1 MISCN
6 ITKKV
11 ILISKEHNC
20 SMPFFQH
27 KKFHYKKNN
36 SKDNSLARQIGSTY
50 RSLNHW
56 NSFQFKLFWEGI
68 VVGIFSGLVVS
79 LFRFLL
85 SKAEDFRI
93 ALYARLTQLPA
104 EYTAGWFAVLLAVG
118 GILYWLTRHE
128 PMAGGSG
135 IPQVKG
141 VILGLMRMNWFRIL
155 WVKLSAGVI
164 GLGAG
169 LSLGRE
175 GPSIQL
181 GAVTAQGVSRFLGRT
196 RMEERYLITSGA
208 SAGLAAAFNAPL
220 AGVMFS
226 LEELHRNFSAVVL
239 LPAMTAAMTSTF
251 VSQLLFGRAL
261 TFNFQSIPRVPLDVH
276 ILYAILVAVLAGLCG
291 VIFNYG
297 LLNIHRFYSLPVFKN
312 LYMKIT
318 FALLCAG
325 ILGFILPQVLGG
337 GNRLVDELATK
348 SFPLQLLFALL
359 IGKFIFT
366 LISYGTG
373 VPGGFFLPML
383 VLGALVGSICAWFL
397 TASQLIIPSH
407 GANIIIIAMAAFFSG
422 SVRAPITGT
431 VLISEMTGSFYHLM
445 ILGMA
450 SAIAYIVAQL
460 CGSQPIYEALLLKS
474 LNSHSTPE
482 PNTVKRE
489 RNIIEVPVSSGSQIE
504 NKKVQDI
511 PWPEHTLLVDVKR
524 GSEQLIPDANTVIRA
539 GDFLYVLAETENA
552 EEVQALGSDLR
563 N

>member
-1 MISCN
+1 MQLTHSQS
-6 ITKKV
+6 KK
-11 ILISKEHNC
+11 
-20 SMPFFQH
+20 Q
-27 KKFHYKKNN
+27 N
-36 SKDNSLARQIGSTY
+36 SPDAATRSQIVNTY

-56 NSFQFKLFWEGI
+56 HSFQFKLFWEGI
-68 VVGIFSGLVVS
+68 IVGIFSGLVIS

-85 SKAEDFRI
+85 TKAEEWRTD
-93 ALYARLTQLPA
+93 LYEQLTQLPDL
-104 EYTAGWFAVLLAVG
+104 YTAGWFAALLVIGAVL
-118 GILYWLTRHE
+118 YKLTIYE

-141 VILGLMRMNWFRIL
+141 VILGFMRMNWFRVL
-155 WVKLSAGVI
+155 WVKLAGGVI

-181 GAVTAQGVSRFLGRT
+181 GAVTAQGISRFWGRS

-208 SAGLAAAFNAPL
+208 GAGLAAAFNAPL
-220 AGVMFS
+220 AGVIFS

-239 LPAMTAAMTSTF
+239 LPSMTAAMTSTF
-251 VSQLLFGRAL
+251 VSRLLFGRAL
-261 TFNFQSIPRVPLDVH
+261 TFNFQSIPRVPLDIH
-276 ILYAILVAVLAGLCG
+276 ILYAILVAVIAGLCG
-291 VIFNYG
+291 VIFNFG
-297 LLNIHRFYSLPVFKN
+297 LLNINRFYSLPVFKN

-325 ILGFILPQVLGG
+325 ILGFVLPQVLGG

-348 SFPLQLLFALL
+348 FFPLHLLFALL

-383 VLGALVGSICAWFL
+383 VLGALVGSICANFL
-397 TASQLIIPSH
+397 AAFQLILPSH
-407 GANIIIIAMAAFFSG
+407 GANIIIIAMAAFFSS

-482 PNTVKRE
+482 PNTVKKE

-504 NKKVQDI
+504 NKKVKDI
-511 PWPEHTLLVDVKR
+511 PWPDHTLLVDVKR

-552 EEVQALGSDLR
+552 EEVQSLGSNLR
-563 N
+563 K

>member
-1 MISCN
+1 
-6 ITKKV
+6 
-11 ILISKEHNC
+11 
-20 SMPFFQH
+20 MPFFQQ
-27 KKFHYKKNN
+27 KKFHYKKN
-36 SKDNSLARQIGSTY
+36 SSRDNSLARQIGSTY

-85 SKAEDFRI
+85 SCAEDFRI

-118 GILYWLTRHE
+118 GILCWLTRHE

-155 WVKLSAGVI
+155 WVKLTAGVI

-220 AGVMFS
+220 AGVMFA

-251 VSQLLFGRAL
+251 VSRLLFGRAL
-261 TFNFQSIPRVPLDVH
+261 TFNFQSIPRVPLDIH
-276 ILYAILVAVLAGLCG
+276 ILYAILVAVIAGLFG
-291 VIFNYG
+291 VIFNNG
-297 LLNIHRFYSLPVFKN
+297 LLNIHRFYNLPVFRN

-325 ILGFILPQVLGG
+325 VLGFILPQVLGG

-348 SFPLQLLFALL
+348 FFPLHLLFALL

-397 TASQLIIPSH
+397 SAFQLILPSH

-482 PNTVKRE
+482 PNTVKKE

-504 NKKVQDI
+504 NKKVHDI
-511 PWPEHTLLVDVKR
+511 PWPDHTLLVDVKR
-524 GSEQLIPDANTVIRA
+524 GSEQLIPDGNTVIRA
-539 GDFLYVLAETENA
+539 GDFLYVLAETEKA

>member
-1 MISCN
+1 MQLTHSQS
-6 ITKKV
+6 KK
-11 ILISKEHNC
+11 
-20 SMPFFQH
+20 Q
-27 KKFHYKKNN
+27 N
-36 SKDNSLARQIGSTY
+36 SPDAATRSQIVNTY

-56 NSFQFKLFWEGI
+56 HSFQFKLFWEGI
-68 VVGIFSGLVVS
+68 IVGIFSGLVIS

-85 SKAEDFRI
+85 TKAEEWRTD
-93 ALYARLTQLPA
+93 LYEQLTQLPDL
-104 EYTAGWFAVLLAVG
+104 YTAGWFAALLVIGAVL
-118 GILYWLTRHE
+118 YKLTIYE

-141 VILGLMRMNWFRIL
+141 VILGFMRMNWFRVL
-155 WVKLSAGVI
+155 WVKLAGGVI

-181 GAVTAQGVSRFLGRT
+181 GAVTAQGISRFWGRS

-208 SAGLAAAFNAPL
+208 GAGLAAAFNAPL
-220 AGVMFS
+220 AGVIFS

-251 VSQLLFGRAL
+251 VSRLVFGRAL
-261 TFNFQSIPRVPLDVH
+261 TFNFQSIPRVPLDIH
-276 ILYAILVAVLAGLCG
+276 ILYAILVAVIAGLCG
-291 VIFNYG
+291 VIFNFG
-297 LLNIHRFYSLPVFKN
+297 LLNINRFYSLPVFKN

-325 ILGFILPQVLGG
+325 ILGFVLPQVLGG

-348 SFPLQLLFALL
+348 FFPLHLLFALL

-383 VLGALVGSICAWFL
+383 VLGALVGSICANFL
-397 TASQLIIPSH
+397 AAFQLILPSH

-482 PNTVKRE
+482 PNTVKKE

-504 NKKVQDI
+504 NKKVKDI
-511 PWPEHTLLVDVKR
+511 PWPDHTLLVDVKR

-552 EEVQALGSDLR
+552 EEVQSLGSNLR
-563 N
+563 K

>member
-1 MISCN
+1 MPLFLQ
-6 ITKKV
+6 KKY
-11 ILISKEHNC
+11 
-20 SMPFFQH
+20 
-27 KKFHYKKNN
+27 HYKKNN
-36 SKDNSLARQIGSTY
+36 TNSNSVARQIGPTY

-68 VVGIFSGLVVS
+68 VVGTFSGLVVS

-93 ALYARLTQLPA
+93 ALYAQLTQLPVA
-104 EYTAGWFAVLLAVG
+104 YTAGWFAVLLAVG

-155 WVKLSAGVI
+155 WVKLTAGVI

-261 TFNFQSIPRVPLDVH
+261 TFNFRSIPRIPLDIH
-276 ILYAILVAVLAGLCG
+276 ILYAILVAVIAGLCG

-325 ILGFILPQVLGG
+325 ILGFVLPQVLGG

-366 LISYGTG
+366 LVSYGTG

-383 VLGALVGSICAWFL
+383 VLGALAGSICAWFL
-397 TASQLIIPSH
+397 TASQLMLPSH
-407 GANIIIIAMAAFFSG
+407 GANIIIIAMAAFFSA

-431 VLISEMTGSFYHLM
+431 VLICEMTGSFYHLM

-460 CGSQPIYEALLLKS
+460 CGSQPIYEALLLRS

-563 N
+563 D

>member
-1 MISCN
+1 MQLTHSQS
-6 ITKKV
+6 KK
-11 ILISKEHNC
+11 
-20 SMPFFQH
+20 Q
-27 KKFHYKKNN
+27 N
-36 SKDNSLARQIGSTY
+36 SPDAATRSQIVNTY

-56 NSFQFKLFWEGI
+56 HSFQFKLFWEGI
-68 VVGIFSGLVVS
+68 IVGIFSGLVIS

-85 SKAEDFRI
+85 TKAEEWRTD
-93 ALYARLTQLPA
+93 LYEQLTQLPDL
-104 EYTAGWFAVLLAVG
+104 YTAGWFAALLVIGAVL
-118 GILYWLTRHE
+118 YKLTTYE

-141 VILGLMRMNWFRIL
+141 VILGFMRMNWFRVL
-155 WVKLSAGVI
+155 WVKLAGGVI

-181 GAVTAQGVSRFLGRT
+181 GAVTAQGISRFWGRS

-208 SAGLAAAFNAPL
+208 GAGLAAAFNAPL
-220 AGVMFS
+220 AGVIFS

-239 LPAMTAAMTSTF
+239 LPSMTAAMTSTF
-251 VSQLLFGRAL
+251 VSRLLFGRAL
-261 TFNFQSIPRVPLDVH
+261 TFNFQSIPRVPLDIH
-276 ILYAILVAVLAGLCG
+276 ILYAILVAVIAGLCG
-291 VIFNYG
+291 VIFNFG
-297 LLNIHRFYSLPVFKN
+297 LLNINRFYSLPVFKN

-325 ILGFILPQVLGG
+325 ILGFVLPQVLGG

-348 SFPLQLLFALL
+348 FFPLHLLFALL

-383 VLGALVGSICAWFL
+383 VLGALVGSICANFL
-397 TASQLIIPSH
+397 AAFQLILPSH
-407 GANIIIIAMAAFFSG
+407 GANIIIIAMAAFFSS

-482 PNTVKRE
+482 PNTVKKE

-504 NKKVQDI
+504 NKKVKDI
-511 PWPEHTLLVDVKR
+511 PWPDHTLLVDVKR

-552 EEVQALGSDLR
+552 EEVQSLGSNLR
-563 N
+563 K

>member
-1 MISCN
+1 M
-6 ITKKV
+6 T
-11 ILISKEHNC
+11 
-20 SMPFFQH
+20 
-27 KKFHYKKNN
+27 
-36 SKDNSLARQIGSTY
+36 RQIGSTY
-50 RSLNHW
+50 RSLNNW

-85 SKAEDFRI
+85 SKAEDFRV
-93 ALYARLTQLPA
+93 AVYAQLTQLPV
-104 EYTAGWFAVLLAVG
+104 EFTAGWFAVLLAVG
-118 GILYWLTRHE
+118 GILCWLTRHE

-155 WVKLSAGVI
+155 WVKLTAGVI

-261 TFNFQSIPRVPLDVH
+261 TFNFRSIPRIPLDVH
-276 ILYAILVAVLAGLCG
+276 ILYAILIAVIAGLCG

-325 ILGFILPQVLGG
+325 ILGFVLPQVLGG

-348 SFPLQLLFALL
+348 SFPLQLLVALL

-366 LISYGTG
+366 LVSYGTG

-397 TASQLIIPSH
+397 TASQLMLPSH
-407 GANIIIIAMAAFFSG
+407 GANIIIIAMAAFFSA

-431 VLISEMTGSFYHLM
+431 VLICEMTGSFYHLM

-460 CGSQPIYEALLLKS
+460 CGSEPIYEALLMRS

-482 PNTVKRE
+482 PNTVKKE

-504 NKKVQDI
+504 NKKVQEI
-511 PWPEHTLLVDVKR
+511 PWPEHALLVDVKR
-524 GSEQLIPDANTVIRA
+524 GSEQLIPDGHTVIRA
-539 GDFLYVLAETENA
+539 GDFLYVLTETENA

>member
-261 TFNFQSIPRVPLDVH
+261 TFNFQSIPRVPLDIH

-397 TASQLIIPSH
+397 TASQLILPSH

-552 EEVQALGSDLR
+552 EEVQSLGSNLR
-563 N
+563 K

>member
-1 MISCN
+1 
-6 ITKKV
+6 
-11 ILISKEHNC
+11 
-20 SMPFFQH
+20 MPFFQQ

-85 SKAEDFRI
+85 SRAEDFRI
-93 ALYARLTQLPA
+93 ALYARLTQLPP
-104 EYTAGWFAVLLAVG
+104 EYTAGWFAMLLMVG

-155 WVKLSAGVI
+155 WVKLTAGVI

-251 VSQLLFGRAL
+251 VSRLLFGRAL
-261 TFNFQSIPRVPLDVH
+261 TFHFQSIPRVPLDIH
-276 ILYAILVAVLAGLCG
+276 ILYAILVAVIAGLCG
-291 VIFNYG
+291 VIFNFG

-318 FALLCAG
+318 FALVCAG
-325 ILGFILPQVLGG
+325 ILGFVLPQVLGG

-348 SFPLQLLFALL
+348 FFPLHLLFALL

-383 VLGALVGSICAWFL
+383 VLGALVGSICSYFL
-397 TASQLIIPSH
+397 SAFQLILPSH

-431 VLISEMTGSFYHLM
+431 VLICEMTGSFYHLT

-450 SAIAYIVAQL
+450 SAIAYIVAQM

-482 PNTVKRE
+482 PNTVKKE

-504 NKKVQDI
+504 NKKVHDI

-524 GSEQLIPDANTVIRA
+524 GSDQLIPDGNTVIRA

-552 EEVQALGSDLR
+552 EEVQSLGSNLR
-563 N
+563 K

>member
-1 MISCN
+1 
-6 ITKKV
+6 
-11 ILISKEHNC
+11 
-20 SMPFFQH
+20 MPFFQH
-27 KKFHYKKNN
+27 KKYHYKKNN
-36 SKDNSLARQIGSTY
+36 SVTRQIGSTY

-93 ALYARLTQLPA
+93 ALYAQLTQLPVA
-104 EYTAGWFAVLLAVG
+104 YTAGWFAVLLAVG

-155 WVKLSAGVI
+155 WVKLTAGVI

-261 TFNFQSIPRVPLDVH
+261 TFNFRSIPRIPLDIH
-276 ILYAILVAVLAGLCG
+276 ILYAILVAVIAGLCG

-366 LISYGTG
+366 LVSYGTG

-383 VLGALVGSICAWFL
+383 VLGALTGSICAWFL
-397 TASQLIIPSH
+397 TASQLMLPSH
-407 GANIIIIAMAAFFSG
+407 GANIIIIAMAAFFSA

-431 VLISEMTGSFYHLM
+431 VLICEMTGSFYHLM

-460 CGSQPIYEALLLKS
+460 CGSQPIYEALLLRS
-474 LNSHSTPE
+474 LNNHSTPE

-552 EEVQALGSDLR
+552 EEVQSLGSDLR

>member
-1 MISCN
+1 MARSQKIGFHRKHNENGTDAASSQ
-6 ITKKV
+6 IHHTYHS
-11 ILISKEHNC
+11 LEHW
-20 SMPFFQH
+20 Q
-27 KKFHYKKNN
+27 
-36 SKDNSLARQIGSTY
+36 G
-50 RSLNHW
+50 
-56 NSFQFKLFWEGI
+56 FQFKLFWEGI

-85 SKAEDFRI
+85 LKAETFRI
-93 ALYARLTQLPA
+93 SLYAKLVQLPDSYA
-104 EYTAGWFAVLLAVG
+104 AGWFAVLLMIG
-118 GILYWLTRHE
+118 GVLYWLTKHE

-155 WVKLSAGVI
+155 WVKLTAGVV

-181 GAVTAQGVSRFLGRT
+181 GAVMAQGVSRFLGRT

-239 LPAMTAAMTSTF
+239 LPAMTAAMTATF

-261 TFNFQSIPRVPLDVH
+261 TFNFRSIPRFPLDEHV
-276 ILYAILVAVLAGLCG
+276 LYAIVIAVIAGICG
-291 VIFNYG
+291 VVFNAG

-312 LYMKIT
+312 LYVKIT

-325 ILGFILPQVLGG
+325 VLGFVLPQVLGG
-337 GNRLVDELATK
+337 GNRLVDELAMK
-348 SFPLQLLFALL
+348 IFPLRLLFTMLA
-359 IGKFIFT
+359 GKFIFT

-383 VLGALVGSICAWFL
+383 VLGALVGSICASFL
-397 TASQLIIPSH
+397 TMFQLILPSH
-407 GANIIIIAMAAFFSG
+407 GANMLIIAMAAFFSA

-431 VLISEMTGSFYHLM
+431 VLICEMTGSFYHLM

-460 CGSQPIYEALLLKS
+460 CGSPPIYEALLLRS
-474 LNSHSTPE
+474 LKNHSTPE
-482 PNTVKRE
+482 PNTVKKE

-504 NKKVQDI
+504 NKKVGEI
-511 PWPEHTLLVDVKR
+511 SWPPHTLLVDVKR
-524 GSEQLIPDANTVIRA
+524 GSDQLIPDGSTIIRA

-552 EEVQALGSDLR
+552 EEVQNLGSDLK
-563 N
+563 

>member
-1 MISCN
+1 
-6 ITKKV
+6 
-11 ILISKEHNC
+11 
-20 SMPFFQH
+20 MPFFQQ
-27 KKFHYKKNN
+27 KSYHYKKNN
-36 SKDNSLARQIGSTY
+36 SNTDSVTRQIGSTY

-93 ALYARLTQLPA
+93 ALYAQLTQLPVA
-104 EYTAGWFAVLLAVG
+104 YTAGWFAVLLAVG

-141 VILGLMRMNWFRIL
+141 VILGLMRMNWFRVL
-155 WVKLSAGVI
+155 WVKLTAGVI

-261 TFNFQSIPRVPLDVH
+261 TFNFRSIPRIPLDIH
-276 ILYAILVAVLAGLCG
+276 ILYAILVAVIAGLCG

-366 LISYGTG
+366 LVSYGTG

-383 VLGALVGSICAWFL
+383 VLGALTGSICAWFL
-397 TASQLIIPSH
+397 TASQLMLPSH
-407 GANIIIIAMAAFFSG
+407 GANIIIIAMAAFFSA

-431 VLISEMTGSFYHLM
+431 VLICEMTGSFYHLM

-460 CGSQPIYEALLLKS
+460 CGSQPIYEALLLRS

-552 EEVQALGSDLR
+552 EEVQSLGSDLR

>member
-1 MISCN
+1 MQLTHSQS
-6 ITKKV
+6 KK
-11 ILISKEHNC
+11 
-20 SMPFFQH
+20 Q
-27 KKFHYKKNN
+27 N
-36 SKDNSLARQIGSTY
+36 SPDAATRSQIVNTY

-56 NSFQFKLFWEGI
+56 HSFQFKLFWEGI
-68 VVGIFSGLVVS
+68 IVGIFSGLVIS

-85 SKAEDFRI
+85 TKAEEWRTD
-93 ALYARLTQLPA
+93 LYKQLTQLPDL
-104 EYTAGWFAVLLAVG
+104 YTAGWFAALLVIGAVL
-118 GILYWLTRHE
+118 YKLTIYE

-141 VILGLMRMNWFRIL
+141 VILGFMRMNWFRVL
-155 WVKLSAGVI
+155 WVKLAGGVI

-181 GAVTAQGVSRFLGRT
+181 GAVTAQGISRFWGRS

-208 SAGLAAAFNAPL
+208 GAGLAAAFNAPL
-220 AGVMFS
+220 AGVIFS

-251 VSQLLFGRAL
+251 VSRLVFGRAL
-261 TFNFQSIPRVPLDVH
+261 TFNFQSIPRVPLDIH
-276 ILYAILVAVLAGLCG
+276 ILYAILVAVIAGLCG
-291 VIFNYG
+291 VIFNFG
-297 LLNIHRFYSLPVFKN
+297 LLNINRFYSLPVFKN

-325 ILGFILPQVLGG
+325 ILGFVLPQVLGG

-348 SFPLQLLFALL
+348 FFPLHLLFALL

-383 VLGALVGSICAWFL
+383 VLGALVGSICANFL
-397 TASQLIIPSH
+397 AAFQLILPSH
-407 GANIIIIAMAAFFSG
+407 GANIIIIAMAAFFSS

-474 LNSHSTPE
+474 LHSHSTPE
-482 PNTVKRE
+482 PNTVKKE

-504 NKKVQDI
+504 NKKVKDI
-511 PWPEHTLLVDVKR
+511 PWPDHTLLVDVKR

-552 EEVQALGSDLR
+552 EEVQSLGSNLR
-563 N
+563 K

>member
-1 MISCN
+1 
-6 ITKKV
+6 
-11 ILISKEHNC
+11 
-20 SMPFFQH
+20 MPFFQQ
-27 KKFHYKKNN
+27 KSYHYKKNN
-36 SKDNSLARQIGSTY
+36 SNTNSVIRQIGSTY

-93 ALYARLTQLPA
+93 ALYAQLTQLPVA
-104 EYTAGWFAVLLAVG
+104 YTAGWFAVLLAVG

-155 WVKLSAGVI
+155 WVKLTAGVI

-261 TFNFQSIPRVPLDVH
+261 TFNFRSIPRIPLDIH
-276 ILYAILVAVLAGLCG
+276 ILYAILVAVIAGLCG

-348 SFPLQLLFALL
+348 SFPLQMLFALL

-366 LISYGTG
+366 LVSYGTG

-383 VLGALVGSICAWFL
+383 VLGALTGSICAWFL
-397 TASQLIIPSH
+397 TASQLMLPSH
-407 GANIIIIAMAAFFSG
+407 GANIIIIAMAAFFSA

-431 VLISEMTGSFYHLM
+431 VLICEMTGSFYHLM

-460 CGSQPIYEALLLKS
+460 CGSQPIYEALLLRS

-552 EEVQALGSDLR
+552 EEVQSLGSDLR

>member
-1 MISCN
+1 
-6 ITKKV
+6 
-11 ILISKEHNC
+11 
-20 SMPFFQH
+20 MPFFQQ
-27 KKFHYKKNN
+27 KKYHYKKNN
-36 SKDNSLARQIGSTY
+36 SNSNSVTRQIGPTY

-93 ALYARLTQLPA
+93 ALYAQLTQLPV

-118 GILYWLTRHE
+118 GILCWLTRHE

-155 WVKLSAGVI
+155 WVKLTAGVI

-261 TFNFQSIPRVPLDVH
+261 TFNFRSIPRIPLDIH
-276 ILYAILVAVLAGLCG
+276 ILYAVLVAVIAGLCG
-291 VIFNYG
+291 VIFNNG
-297 LLNIHRFYSLPVFKN
+297 LLNIYRFYSLPVFKN

-325 ILGFILPQVLGG
+325 VLGFVLPQVLGG

-348 SFPLQLLFALL
+348 SFPLQLLVALL
-359 IGKFIFT
+359 IGKLIFT
-366 LISYGTG
+366 LVSYGTG

-397 TASQLIIPSH
+397 TASQLMLPSH
-407 GANIIIIAMAAFFSG
+407 GANIIIIAMAAFFTA

-431 VLISEMTGSFYHLM
+431 VLICEMTGSFYHLM

-460 CGSQPIYEALLLKS
+460 CGSEPIYEALLMRSLK
-474 LNSHSTPE
+474 SHSTPN
-482 PNTVKRE
+482 PNTVKKE

-504 NKKVQDI
+504 NKKVQEI
-511 PWPEHTLLVDVKR
+511 PWPSHTLLVDVKR

-539 GDFLYVLAETENA
+539 GDFLYVLTETESA

>member
-1 MISCN
+1 
-6 ITKKV
+6 
-11 ILISKEHNC
+11 
-20 SMPFFQH
+20 MPLFQQKNYH
-27 KKFHYKKNN
+27 FKKNN
-36 SKDNSLARQIGSTY
+36 SNNNSVTRQIGSTY

-85 SKAEDFRI
+85 SKAEDFRV
-93 ALYARLTQLPA
+93 AVYAQLTQLPV
-104 EYTAGWFAVLLAVG
+104 EFTAGWFAVLLVVG
-118 GILYWLTRHE
+118 GILCWLTRHE

-155 WVKLSAGVI
+155 WVKLTAGVI

-261 TFNFQSIPRVPLDVH
+261 TFNFRSIPRIPLDVH
-276 ILYAILVAVLAGLCG
+276 ILYAILVAVIAGLCG

-325 ILGFILPQVLGG
+325 ILGFVLPQVLGG

-348 SFPLQLLFALL
+348 SFPLQLLVALL

-366 LISYGTG
+366 LVSYGTG

-383 VLGALVGSICAWFL
+383 VLGALVGSICAYFL
-397 TASQLIIPSH
+397 TASQLMLPSH
-407 GANIIIIAMAAFFSG
+407 GANIIIIAMAAFFSA

-460 CGSQPIYEALLLKS
+460 CGSEPIYEALLMRS
-474 LNSHSTPE
+474 LNSHSTPQ
-482 PNTVKRE
+482 PNTVKKE

-504 NKKVQDI
+504 NKKVQEI
-511 PWPEHTLLVDVKR
+511 PWPAHALLVDVKR
-524 GSEQLIPDANTVIRA
+524 GSEQLIPDGNTVIRA
-539 GDFLYVLAETENA
+539 GDFLYVLTETENA

-563 N
+563 D

>member
-1 MISCN
+1 
-6 ITKKV
+6 
-11 ILISKEHNC
+11 
-20 SMPFFQH
+20 MPFFQH
-27 KKFHYKKNN
+27 KKYHYKKNN
-36 SKDNSLARQIGSTY
+36 SVTRQIGSTY

-93 ALYARLTQLPA
+93 ALYAQLTQLPVA
-104 EYTAGWFAVLLAVG
+104 YTASWFAVLLAVG

-128 PMAGGSG
+128 PMADGSG

-155 WVKLSAGVI
+155 WVKLTAGVI

-261 TFNFQSIPRVPLDVH
+261 TFNFRSIPRIPLDIH
-276 ILYAILVAVLAGLCG
+276 ILYAILVAVIAGLCG

-366 LISYGTG
+366 LVSYGTG

-383 VLGALVGSICAWFL
+383 VLGALTGSICAWFL
-397 TASQLIIPSH
+397 TASQLMLPSH
-407 GANIIIIAMAAFFSG
+407 GANIIIIAMAAFFSA

-431 VLISEMTGSFYHLM
+431 VLICEMTGSFYHLM

-460 CGSQPIYEALLLKS
+460 CGSQPIYEALLLRS

-552 EEVQALGSDLR
+552 EEVQSLGSDLR

>member
-1 MISCN
+1 
-6 ITKKV
+6 
-11 ILISKEHNC
+11 
-20 SMPFFQH
+20 MPFFQQ
-27 KKFHYKKNN
+27 KSYHYKKNN
-36 SKDNSLARQIGSTY
+36 SNTDSVTRQIGSTY

-93 ALYARLTQLPA
+93 ALYAQLTQLPVA
-104 EYTAGWFAVLLAVG
+104 YTAGWFAVLLAVG

-155 WVKLSAGVI
+155 WVKLTAGVI

-261 TFNFQSIPRVPLDVH
+261 TFNFRSIPRIPLDIH
-276 ILYAILVAVLAGLCG
+276 ILYAILVAVIAGLCG

-366 LISYGTG
+366 LVSYGTG

-383 VLGALVGSICAWFL
+383 VLGALTGSICAWFL
-397 TASQLIIPSH
+397 TASQLMLPSH
-407 GANIIIIAMAAFFSG
+407 GANIIIIAMAAFFSA

-431 VLISEMTGSFYHLM
+431 VLICEMTGSFYHLM

-552 EEVQALGSDLR
+552 EEVQSLGSDLR

>member
-1 MISCN
+1 MSF
-6 ITKKV
+6 
-11 ILISKEHNC
+11 LQHN
-20 SMPFFQH
+20 
-27 KKFHYKKNN
+27 KFHHKKNN
-36 SKDNSLARQIGSTY
+36 ATDNSVTRQIGPTY
-50 RSLNHW
+50 HSLNNW

-68 VVGIFSGLVVS
+68 VVGVFSGLVVS

-93 ALYARLTQLPA
+93 ALYAQLNQLPVA
-104 EYTAGWFAVLLAVG
+104 YAAGWFAVLLIVG
-118 GILYWLTRHE
+118 GILYWLTRYE

-155 WVKLSAGVI
+155 WVKLTAGVI

-181 GAVTAQGVSRFLGRT
+181 GAVTAQGVSRLLGRT
-196 RMEERYLITSGA
+196 RMEEKYLITSGA

-251 VSQLLFGRAL
+251 VSQRIFGRAL
-261 TFNFQSIPRVPLDVH
+261 TFSFRSIPQFPLDVH
-276 ILYAILVAVLAGLCG
+276 VLYSILVAVIAGLCG
-291 VIFNYG
+291 VIFNAG
-297 LLNIHRFYSLPVFKN
+297 LLNVHRFYSLPVFKN
-312 LYMKIT
+312 LYLKII

-325 ILGFILPQVLGG
+325 ILGFVLPQVLGG
-337 GNRLVDELATK
+337 GNRLVDELATR
-348 SFPLQLLFALL
+348 SFPLQLLVILL
-359 IGKFIFT
+359 IGKFFFT

-383 VLGALVGSICAWFL
+383 VLGALVGSICAYFMS
-397 TASQLIIPSH
+397 AFQLILPSY
-407 GANIIIIAMAAFFSG
+407 GANIIIIAMAAFFSA

-431 VLISEMTGSFYHLM
+431 VLICEMTGSFYHLM
-445 ILGMA
+445 ALGMA

-460 CGSQPIYEALLLKS
+460 CGSHPIYEALLLKS
-474 LNSHSTPE
+474 LHSHSTPE
-482 PNTVKRE
+482 PNTVRKE
-489 RNIIEVPVSSGSQIE
+489 RNIIEVPVSSGSLIE

-511 PWPEHTLLVDVKR
+511 PWPDHTLLVDVKR
-524 GSEQLIPDANTVIRA
+524 GSEQLIPDGNTVIRA
-539 GDFLYVLAETENA
+539 GDFLYVLAETEHA
-552 EEVQALGSDLR
+552 EDVQALGSDLR

>member
-1 MISCN
+1 
-6 ITKKV
+6 
-11 ILISKEHNC
+11 
-20 SMPFFQH
+20 MPFFHQ
-27 KKFHYKKNN
+27 KKYHYKKNN
-36 SKDNSLARQIGSTY
+36 SNANSVTRQIGSTY

-93 ALYARLTQLPA
+93 ALYAQLTQLPVA
-104 EYTAGWFAVLLAVG
+104 YTAGWFAVLLAVG

-155 WVKLSAGVI
+155 WVKLTAGVI

-261 TFNFQSIPRVPLDVH
+261 TFNFRSIPRIPLDIH
-276 ILYAILVAVLAGLCG
+276 ILYAILVAVIAGLCG

-366 LISYGTG
+366 LVSYGTG

-383 VLGALVGSICAWFL
+383 VLGALTGSICAWFL
-397 TASQLIIPSH
+397 TASQLMLPSH
-407 GANIIIIAMAAFFSG
+407 GANIIIIAMAAFFSA

-431 VLISEMTGSFYHLM
+431 VLICEMTGSFYHLM

-460 CGSQPIYEALLLKS
+460 CGSQPIYEALLLRS

>member
-1 MISCN
+1 MQLTHSQS
-6 ITKKV
+6 KK
-11 ILISKEHNC
+11 
-20 SMPFFQH
+20 Q
-27 KKFHYKKNN
+27 N
-36 SKDNSLARQIGSTY
+36 SPDAATRSQIVNTY

-56 NSFQFKLFWEGI
+56 HSFQFKLFWEGI
-68 VVGIFSGLVVS
+68 IVGIFSGLVIS

-85 SKAEDFRI
+85 TKAEEWRTD
-93 ALYARLTQLPA
+93 LYEQLTQLPDL
-104 EYTAGWFAVLLAVG
+104 YTAGWFAALLVIGAVL
-118 GILYWLTRHE
+118 YKLTTYE

-141 VILGLMRMNWFRIL
+141 VILGFMRMNWFRVL
-155 WVKLSAGVI
+155 WVKLAGGVI

-181 GAVTAQGVSRFLGRT
+181 GAVTAQGISRFWGRS

-208 SAGLAAAFNAPL
+208 GAGLAAAFNAPL
-220 AGVMFS
+220 AGVIFS

-239 LPAMTAAMTSTF
+239 LPSMTAAMTSTF
-251 VSQLLFGRAL
+251 VSRLLFGRAL
-261 TFNFQSIPRVPLDVH
+261 TFNFQSIPRVPLDIH
-276 ILYAILVAVLAGLCG
+276 ILYAILVAVIAGLCG
-291 VIFNYG
+291 VIFNFG
-297 LLNIHRFYSLPVFKN
+297 LLNINRFYSLPVFKN

-325 ILGFILPQVLGG
+325 ILGFVLPQVLGG

-348 SFPLQLLFALL
+348 FFPLHLLFALL

-383 VLGALVGSICAWFL
+383 VLGALVGSICANFL
-397 TASQLIIPSH
+397 AAFQLILPSH

-482 PNTVKRE
+482 PNTVKKE

-504 NKKVQDI
+504 NKKVKDI
-511 PWPEHTLLVDVKR
+511 PWPDHTLLVDVKR

-552 EEVQALGSDLR
+552 EEVQSLGSNLR
-563 N
+563 K

>member
-1 MISCN
+1 MN
-6 ITKKV
+6 A
-11 ILISKEHNC
+11 NR
-20 SMPFFQH
+20 
-27 KKFHYKKNN
+27 FHLRKQNTAKTSTRSY
-36 SKDNSLARQIGSTY
+36 LANTY

-56 NSFQFKLFWEGI
+56 QGFQFKLFWEGI

-85 SKAEDFRI
+85 SKAEEFRI
-93 ALYARLTQLPA
+93 ALYGQLTQLPA
-104 EYTAGWFAVLLAVG
+104 AYTAGWFAVLLIVG
-118 GILYWLTRHE
+118 GILYRLTRHE

-155 WVKLSAGVI
+155 WVKLTAGVI

-251 VSQLLFGRAL
+251 VSQLIFGRDL
-261 TFNFQSIPRVPLDVH
+261 IFNFRSIPRIPLDMH
-276 ILYAILVAVLAGLCG
+276 IVYAILVAVIAGLCG
-291 VIFNYG
+291 VIFNAG
-297 LLNIHRFYSLPVFKN
+297 LLNINRFYSLPVFKN

-325 ILGFILPQVLGG
+325 VLGFVLPQVLGG

-383 VLGALVGSICAWFL
+383 VLGALTGSICAYFL
-397 TASQLIIPSH
+397 TASQLILPSH
-407 GANIIIIAMAAFFSG
+407 GANIIIIAMAAFFSA

-431 VLISEMTGSFYHLM
+431 VLICEMTGSFYHLM

-450 SAIAYIVAQL
+450 SAVAYIVAQL

-474 LNSHSTPE
+474 LHSHSTPE
-482 PNTVKRE
+482 PNTVKKE
-489 RNIIEVPVSSGSQIE
+489 RNIVEVPVSSGSQIE

-524 GSEQLIPDANTVIRA
+524 GSEQLIPDGNTIIRA

>member
-1 MISCN
+1 MQLTHSQS
-6 ITKKV
+6 KK
-11 ILISKEHNC
+11 
-20 SMPFFQH
+20 Q
-27 KKFHYKKNN
+27 N
-36 SKDNSLARQIGSTY
+36 SPDAATRSQIVNTY

-56 NSFQFKLFWEGI
+56 HSFQFKLFWEGI
-68 VVGIFSGLVVS
+68 IVGIFSGLVIS

-85 SKAEDFRI
+85 TKAEEWRTD
-93 ALYARLTQLPA
+93 LYEQLTQLPDL
-104 EYTAGWFAVLLAVG
+104 YTAGWFAALLVIGAVL
-118 GILYWLTRHE
+118 YKLTIYE

-141 VILGLMRMNWFRIL
+141 VILGFMRMNWFRVL
-155 WVKLSAGVI
+155 WVKLAGGVI

-181 GAVTAQGVSRFLGRT
+181 GAVTAQGISRFWGRS

-208 SAGLAAAFNAPL
+208 GAGLAAAFNAPL
-220 AGVMFS
+220 AGVIFS

-251 VSQLLFGRAL
+251 VSQLVFGRAL
-261 TFNFQSIPRVPLDVH
+261 TFNFQSIPRVPLDIH
-276 ILYAILVAVLAGLCG
+276 ILYAILVAVIAGLCG
-291 VIFNYG
+291 VIFNFG
-297 LLNIHRFYSLPVFKN
+297 LLNINRFYSLPVFKN

-325 ILGFILPQVLGG
+325 ILGFVLPQVLGG

-348 SFPLQLLFALL
+348 FFPLHLLFALL

-383 VLGALVGSICAWFL
+383 VLGALVGSICANFL
-397 TASQLIIPSH
+397 AAFQLILPSH

-482 PNTVKRE
+482 PNTVKKE

-504 NKKVQDI
+504 NKKVKDI
-511 PWPEHTLLVDVKR
+511 PWPDHTLLVDVKR

-552 EEVQALGSDLR
+552 EEVQSLGSNLR
-563 N
+563 K

>member
-1 MISCN
+1 
-6 ITKKV
+6 
-11 ILISKEHNC
+11 
-20 SMPFFQH
+20 MPFFQQ
-27 KKFHYKKNN
+27 KSYHYKKNN
-36 SKDNSLARQIGSTY
+36 SNTDSVTRQIGSTY

-93 ALYARLTQLPA
+93 ALYAQLTQLPVA
-104 EYTAGWFAVLLAVG
+104 YTAGWFAVLLAVG

-155 WVKLSAGVI
+155 WVKLTAGVI

-261 TFNFQSIPRVPLDVH
+261 TFNFRSIPRIPLDIH
-276 ILYAILVAVLAGLCG
+276 ILYAILVAVIAGLCG

-366 LISYGTG
+366 LVSYGTG

-383 VLGALVGSICAWFL
+383 VLGALTGSICAWFL
-397 TASQLIIPSH
+397 TASQLMLPSH
-407 GANIIIIAMAAFFSG
+407 GANIIIIAMAAFFSA

-431 VLISEMTGSFYHLM
+431 VLICEMTGSFYHLM

-460 CGSQPIYEALLLKS
+460 CGSQPIYEALLLRS
-474 LNSHSTPE
+474 LNNHSTPE

-552 EEVQALGSDLR
+552 EEVQSLGSDLR
-563 N
+563 K

>member
-1 MISCN
+1 MPLFQQ
-6 ITKKV
+6 KKY
-11 ILISKEHNC
+11 
-20 SMPFFQH
+20 
-27 KKFHYKKNN
+27 HYKKNN
-36 SKDNSLARQIGSTY
+36 SNTNSVTRQIGPTY

-85 SKAEDFRI
+85 SKAEDFRV
-93 ALYARLTQLPA
+93 AVYAQLTQLPV
-104 EYTAGWFAVLLAVG
+104 EFTAGWFAVLLAVG
-118 GILYWLTRHE
+118 GILCWLTRHE

-155 WVKLSAGVI
+155 WVKLTAGVI

-261 TFNFQSIPRVPLDVH
+261 TFNFRSIPRIPLDVH
-276 ILYAILVAVLAGLCG
+276 ILYAILIAVIAGLCG

-325 ILGFILPQVLGG
+325 ILGFALPQVLGG

-348 SFPLQLLFALL
+348 SFPLQLLVALL

-366 LISYGTG
+366 LVSYGTG

-397 TASQLIIPSH
+397 TASQLMLPSH
-407 GANIIIIAMAAFFSG
+407 GANIIIIAMAAFFSA

-431 VLISEMTGSFYHLM
+431 VLICEMTGSFYHLM

-460 CGSQPIYEALLLKS
+460 CGSEPIYEALLMRSLK
-474 LNSHSTPE
+474 SHSTPE

-511 PWPEHTLLVDVKR
+511 PWPDHTLLVDVKR

>member
-1 MISCN
+1 
-6 ITKKV
+6 
-11 ILISKEHNC
+11 
-20 SMPFFQH
+20 MPFFQQ

-93 ALYARLTQLPA
+93 ALYAQLTQLPA

-155 WVKLSAGVI
+155 WVKLTAGVI

-181 GAVTAQGVSRFLGRT
+181 GAVMAQGVSRFLGRT

-220 AGVMFS
+220 AGVMFA

-239 LPAMTAAMTSTF
+239 LPAMTAAMTSTYI
-251 VSQLLFGRAL
+251 SQRLFGRAL
-261 TFNFQSIPRVPLDVH
+261 TFSFRSIPQIPLDYHV
-276 ILYAILVAVLAGLCG
+276 LYSILVAVIAGLCG

-297 LLNIHRFYSLPVFKN
+297 LLNINRFYSLPVFKN
-312 LYMKIT
+312 LYLKIT

-366 LISYGTG
+366 LVSYGTG

-383 VLGALVGSICAWFL
+383 VLGALVGSICAYFM
-397 TASQLIIPSH
+397 AAFQLILPSY

-431 VLISEMTGSFYHLM
+431 VLICEMTGSFYHLM
-445 ILGMA
+445 AFGMA
-450 SAIAYIVAQL
+450 SAVAYIVAQL
-460 CGSQPIYEALLLKS
+460 CGSPPIYEALLLKS
-474 LNSHSTPE
+474 LDSHSTPE
-482 PNTVKRE
+482 PNTVKKE

-504 NKKVQDI
+504 NKKVKDI
-511 PWPEHTLLVDVKR
+511 PWPDHTLLVDVKR

-552 EEVQALGSDLR
+552 EEVQSLGSDLR
-563 N
+563 K

>member
-1 MISCN
+1 MQLTHSQS
-6 ITKKV
+6 KK
-11 ILISKEHNC
+11 
-20 SMPFFQH
+20 Q
-27 KKFHYKKNN
+27 N
-36 SKDNSLARQIGSTY
+36 SPDAATRSQIVNTY

-56 NSFQFKLFWEGI
+56 HSFQFKLFWEGI
-68 VVGIFSGLVVS
+68 IVGIFSGLVIS

-85 SKAEDFRI
+85 TKAEEWRTD
-93 ALYARLTQLPA
+93 LYEQLTQLPDL
-104 EYTAGWFAVLLAVG
+104 YTAGWFAALLVIGAVL
-118 GILYWLTRHE
+118 YKLTIYE

-141 VILGLMRMNWFRIL
+141 VILGFMRMNWFRVL
-155 WVKLSAGVI
+155 WVKLAGGVI

-181 GAVTAQGVSRFLGRT
+181 GAVTAQGISRFWGRS

-208 SAGLAAAFNAPL
+208 GAGLAAAFNAPL
-220 AGVMFS
+220 AGVIFS

-251 VSQLLFGRAL
+251 VSRLLFGRAL
-261 TFNFQSIPRVPLDVH
+261 TFNFQSIPRVPLDIY
-276 ILYAILVAVLAGLCG
+276 ILYAILVAVIAGLCG
-291 VIFNYG
+291 VIFNFG
-297 LLNIHRFYSLPVFKN
+297 LLNINRFYSLPVFKN

-325 ILGFILPQVLGG
+325 ILGFVLPQVLGG

-348 SFPLQLLFALL
+348 FFPLHLLFALL

-383 VLGALVGSICAWFL
+383 VLGALVGSICANFL
-397 TASQLIIPSH
+397 AAFQLILPRH

-482 PNTVKRE
+482 PNTVKKE

-504 NKKVQDI
+504 NKKVKDI
-511 PWPEHTLLVDVKR
+511 PWPDHTLLVDVKR

-552 EEVQALGSDLR
+552 EEVQSLGSNLR
-563 N
+563 K